1 MSSVPQLLRFALV
14 PHRPVPR
21 QFLLSRG
28 GSRTPQSVQSEP
40 RAQLKYSEPGPPS
53 SQSLS
58 EAKLHVFVQAGR
70 LGLSHRPRR
79 VMVVA
84 LGHAVSIIRHMPHE
98 KPASHAGAVRG
109 PQSAQS
115 LPKPHKFDSE
125 PTPPSSQ
132 MPSDTELHS
141 LVQTVRRDPQGGP
154 AGGGGEGG
162 DRGLG
167 GDGGREGGEGGRGGG
182 EGGEGGGEGGLG

>member
-1 MSSVPQLLRFALV
+1 
-14 PHRPVPR
+14 
-21 QFLLSRG
+21 
-28 GSRTPQSVQSEP
+28 
-40 RAQLKYSEPGPPS
+40 
-53 SQSLS
+53 
-58 EAKLHVFVQAGR
+58 
-70 LGLSHRPRR
+70 
-79 VMVVA
+79 MVVA

-115 LPKPHKFDSE
+115 LPRPHEFNSE
-125 PTPPSSQ
+125 PGPPSSQ

-141 LVQTVRRDPQGGP
+141 LVQTVRRDPHGGP

-162 DRGLG
+162 DR

-182 EGGEGGGEGGLG
+182 EGGEGGGEGGSEKISKEVICWNGPPVITLLNTQFALRTMDARRAATVPALVTFWKPPT

>member
-1 MSSVPQLLRFALV
+1 MPQ
-14 PHRPVPR
+14 RPVPR

-28 GSRTPQSVQSEP
+28 GWRTPQSVQSEP

-115 LPKPHKFDSE
+115 LPNPHKVDSE
-125 PTPPSSQ
+125 PAPPSSQ
-132 MPSDTELHS
+132 APSET
-141 LVQTVRRDPQGGP
+141 
-154 AGGGGEGG
+154 
-162 DRGLG
+162 
-167 GDGGREGGEGGRGGG
+167 
-182 EGGEGGGEGGLG
+182 